1 MMKTMVNNRMQ
12 MQAKPHRF
20 GYLEGGLSVII
31 NVVLFG
37 FKYWAG
43 SKSGSVAMIA
53 DAWHTMSDTLTSLII
68 LVSFWV
74 VSRPADKLHPF
85 GHGRAESIGAIIIG
99 TLLGVVGLTFFKES
113 ILRLQH
119 YQAAEFATLGI
130 LVFGVSVIVKEALA
144 QFSIWAGRKIQ
155 SHALIADGWHH
166 RSDAIASG
174 LIVIGALAGTYLWW
188 IDGVMGIFV
197 SLLILYATY
206 KILNEAVDSLL
217 GERPD
222 PAIVDKITEMVK
234 TSAPAASCIHH
245 LRMHRY
251 GDHIE
256 LTLHIKLPCE
266 MNLKEAHDLTTLL
279 EEAIKNETNATST
292 IHIEPRTE
300 FEERNLR
307 QSV

>member
-1 MMKTMVNNRMQ
+1 MQ
-12 MQAKPHRF
+12 DKPHRF
-20 GYLEGGLSVII
+20 GYLEGGLSVIV
-31 NVVLFG
+31 NVVLFA

-43 SKSGSVAMIA
+43 SESNSVAMIA

-74 VSRPADKLHPF
+74 VSRPADKHHPF
-85 GHGRAESIGAIIIG
+85 GHGRAEAIGAIIIG

-130 LVFGVSVIVKEALA
+130 LVFGVSVLVKEALA
-144 QFSIWAGRKIQ
+144 QFSMWAGRKMQ

-174 LIVIGALAGTYLWW
+174 MIVIGALSGAYLWW

-206 KILNEAVDSLL
+206 TILKEAADSLL

-222 PAIVDKITEMVK
+222 PVIADKLNELVR

-251 GDHIE
+251 GDHVE

-266 MNLKEAHDLTTLL
+266 MNLKEAHDLATRL
-279 EEAIKNETNATST
+279 EEAIKKETNAVST

-307 QSV
+307 